1 MTSTRREFLGR
12 FGAFGAAAVAFERF
26 GLLNALAQSADYRA
40 LVCIFLFGGN
50 DSGNMVIPYDDY
62 ATYASTREAG
72 GLAIPQASLLQIDVP
87 SMRSRFGLHPSLTGL
102 HELWGQTRVAVV
114 CNVGSLAEPTN
125 RNSYRNGTAH
135 IPANLFSHSDQQG
148 QWQTSV
154 AEGSSS
160 TGWGGRTADRT
171 ADLNATSFPPVTSM
185 AGTPL
190 FTSGVVERPLAIA
203 AAPTRLDAALR
214 LDGFPNPP
222 DNDARYVALK
232 NLLLLDTDKTLVRG
246 ASRVTAE
253 AVAIERALRGAG
265 DPVVPPFPL
274 DPRTSLGNQLEQ
286 IAKLISLRDALG
298 MRRQIFFASLGG
310 FDTHSGQVLGGN
322 PAAGTHANL
331 LAQVSDAM
339 RAFYDATVA
348 LGVASQVVT
357 FTLSD
362 FSRTHVPN
370 GTLGTDHAWGS
381 HQFVMGG
388 SVLGGNFYGVA
399 GSNGTVFPTLAP
411 NGPDD
416 TDAGGNARGRWIPT
430 TAIDQYGA
438 TLASWFGVSGT
449 DLPAVFPNI
458 ARFTPTTLG
467 FLGSQR
473 PKLPDR
479 LITR

>member
-1 MTSTRREFLGR
+1 
-12 FGAFGAAAVAFERF
+12 
-26 GLLNALAQSADYRA
+26 
-40 LVCIFLFGGN
+40 
-50 DSGNMVIPYDDY
+50 
-62 ATYASTREAG
+62 
-72 GLAIPQASLLQIDVP
+72 
-87 SMRSRFGLHPSLTGL
+87 
-102 HELWGQTRVAVV
+102 
-114 CNVGSLAEPTN
+114 
-125 RNSYRNGTAH
+125 
-135 IPANLFSHSDQQG
+135 
-148 QWQTSV
+148 
-154 AEGSSS
+154 
-160 TGWGGRTADRT
+160 
-171 ADLNATSFPPVTSM
+171 M

-222 DNDARYVALK
+222 DNDARYVALR
-232 NLLLLDTDKTLVRG
+232 NLLLLDTDQTLVRG

-265 DPVVPPFPL
+265 DPLVPPFPL
-274 DPRTSLGNQLEQ
+274 TPRTSLGNQLEQ

-370 GTLGTDHAWGS
+370 GNLGTDHAWGS

-458 ARFTPTTLG
+458 GRFTPTTLG
-467 FLGSQR
+467 FLGMQR